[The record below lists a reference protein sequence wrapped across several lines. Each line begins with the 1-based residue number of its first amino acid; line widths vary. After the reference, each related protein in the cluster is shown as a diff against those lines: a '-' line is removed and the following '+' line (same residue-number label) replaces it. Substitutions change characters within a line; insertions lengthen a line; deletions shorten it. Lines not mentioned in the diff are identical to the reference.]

1 MSFEKI
7 RFGSKNLKYLDVNF
21 LYPFAASALNLVPG
35 LVCNYR
41 ESLEEQALDLNN
53 LFGFFYAKVKN

>member
-1 MSFEKI
+1 M
-7 RFGSKNLKYLDVNF
+7 
-21 LYPFAASALNLVPG
+21 PG
-35 LVCNYR
+35 VVFNYR